1 MVIAPHVKVWSFF
14 VPFSVFIIIFA
25 CMKYTK
31 FLLQKDLVNLDLL
44 ETDNVFLKAPSVVL
58 TLAVGIVGIF
68 FVVGMLPMT
77 TTMDGC
83 RIVKYRVIMFTRKQ
97 REDSIVRKTIVVYR
111 MIGHNNSVIVHGF
124 TNVLKRIA

>member
-1 MVIAPHVKVWSFF
+1 
-14 VPFSVFIIIFA
+14 
-25 CMKYTK
+25 MKYTK

-58 TLAVGIVGIF
+58 TLAVGIAGIL

-83 RIVKYRVIMFTRKQ
+83 RTVKYQFIMFTRKQ

-111 MIGHNNSVIVHGF
+111 MIGHNNRVIVHGF